1 MADPTGVVA
10 DPPGTVKLI
19 ASIASPIVAVIA
31 MGVSAF
37 IAWTAIKTPQ
47 RDRES
52 KNHLDQAILS
62 LQRAHAALTDDG
74 RSEHARPDRVVW
86 LTAARHIET
95 YKVLKKGVTEP
106 SHKVLCEDH
115 EEYWRHRVYLAID
128 MYALRQ
134 PGWYDENHAE
144 HKPGLSPPSLLIVYG
159 FASWPEGKDDP
170 IDRADLAGIAAS
182 HDVRKG
188 NHGLKIYLEK
198 FPSITTMLD
207 NADDD
212 RRERM

>member
-1 MADPTGVVA
+1 M
-10 DPPGTVKLI
+10 
-19 ASIASPIVAVIA
+19 
-31 MGVSAF
+31 
-37 IAWTAIKTPQ
+37 
-47 RDRES
+47 
-52 KNHLDQAILS
+52 
-62 LQRAHAALTDDG
+62 
-74 RSEHARPDRVVW
+74 VW

-159 FASWPEGKDDP
+159 FGSWPEGKDDP

-198 FPSITTMLD
+198 FQSINTMLD
-207 NADDD
+207 NADDH
-212 RRERM
+212 RREGM